1 MFVCVCVCVCACAR
15 VRVRVCV
22 LAFRVCVSCVCV
34 CFVCVCV
41 RVVYVRVG
49 VCVCVRVCV
58 YVCLDKVALIDACAC
73 AAWVLGFKPAITR
86 PRHGV
91 FLSFPTPHRGSVH
104 DIWMGLRLE
113 QGGVGECP

>member
-1 MFVCVCVCVCACAR
+1 MF
-15 VRVRVCV
+15 
-22 LAFRVCVSCVCV
+22 
-34 CFVCVCV
+34 
-41 RVVYVRVG
+41 

-58 YVCLDKVALIDACAC
+58 RVRVRVRVRACVCVYVCLGKVALIDACAC
-73 AAWVLGFKPAITR
+73 AAWVLRFKPAITR

-104 DIWMGLRLE
+104 DNWMGLRLE